1 MATDTLHKAIA
12 LSLIP
17 KIGPVVAKNLIEFC
31 GSVTAVFNQKK
42 STLYKLPHVNAE
54 TANLIVNKS
63 TFARAEKEIAFLE
76 KHDVQALYFKD
87 DTYPSRLKNHNDA
100 PILLYYKGTD
110 VLNHKRSLAIVGTRK
125 ITNRGRS
132 VCSSIIKELA
142 EYNVCIFSGLAYGV
156 DTQAH
161 KACVA
166 NGISTIGVLGHGLDM
181 MYPPENLRLAKQM
194 IGCGGILSEFVST
207 TQPEAMH
214 FPQRNRV
221 VAMLSDAVLVV
232 ESGESGGSMITADF
246 AFQYNKD
253 VFAIPGHPE
262 DTYSKGCNKLIKE
275 DKAALTDCAADIAK
289 AMLWSKENEGQRQT
303 QMALAFELNKDE
315 TQIVNLLKSTK
326 GVEVDSIHYKTSLPL
341 SKLSSLLLNLEF
353 KGIIKT
359 LPGKKYILS

>member
-1 MATDTLHKAIA
+1 
-12 LSLIP
+12 
-17 KIGPVVAKNLIEFC
+17 
-31 GSVTAVFNQKK
+31 
-42 STLYKLPHVNAE
+42 
-54 TANLIVNKS
+54 
-63 TFARAEKEIAFLE
+63 
-76 KHDVQALYFKD
+76 
-87 DTYPSRLKNHNDA
+87 
-100 PILLYYKGTD
+100 
-110 VLNHKRSLAIVGTRK
+110 
-125 ITNRGRS
+125 
-132 VCSSIIKELA
+132 
-142 EYNVCIFSGLAYGV
+142 
-156 DTQAH
+156 
-161 KACVA
+161 
-166 NGISTIGVLGHGLDM
+166 
-181 MYPPENLRLAKQM
+181 
-194 IGCGGILSEFVST
+194 
-207 TQPEAMH
+207 
-214 FPQRNRV
+214 
-221 VAMLSDAVLVV
+221 MLSDAVLVV